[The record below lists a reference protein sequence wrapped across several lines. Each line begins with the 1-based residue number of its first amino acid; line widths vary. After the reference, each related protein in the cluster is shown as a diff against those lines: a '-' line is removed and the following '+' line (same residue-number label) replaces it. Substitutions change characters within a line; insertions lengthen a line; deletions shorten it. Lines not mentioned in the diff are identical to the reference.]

1 MSFNTIAV
9 LAPTVPTP
17 SKPSFT
23 GFNTDLQKIS
33 EVIFAGATL
42 RKLLATV
49 NKTLPRIVLIRNGVY
64 FILPA
69 MPLAED
75 IVTSRH
81 RLTSYSDDSVSI
93 NESVYRESL
102 VLTADSLLCPWPV
115 KDLSELGA
123 DSLAPILESA
133 PAVVLLGTGVKQ
145 QFPRAEIFGLFGERG
160 IGLEV
165 MDNGALC
172 RTFNILV
179 AEDRAVTAAIILP
192 G

>member
-1 MSFNTIAV
+1 
-9 LAPTVPTP
+9 
-17 SKPSFT
+17 
-23 GFNTDLQKIS
+23 
-33 EVIFAGATL
+33 
-42 RKLLATV
+42 
-49 NKTLPRIVLIRNGVY
+49 
-64 FILPA
+64 

-81 RLTSYSDDSVSI
+81 RITSYSSDTVSI
-93 NESVYRESL
+93 NESIYHQSL
-102 VLTADSLLCPWPV
+102 VLTADSLHSPWPV
-115 KDLSELGA
+115 TRLQQLDAESLVPIF
-123 DSLAPILESA
+123 DSRPS
-133 PAVVLLGTGVKQ
+133 VVLLGTGPQQ
-145 QFPRAEIFGLFGERG
+145 QFPEPKIFGLFGERG

>member
-1 MSFNTIAV
+1 MCPRLSIKRFQ
-9 LAPTVPTP
+9 LAPLIESV
-17 SKPSFT
+17 FY
-23 GFNTDLQKIS
+23 LI
-33 EVIFAGATL
+33 L
-42 RKLLATV
+42 R
-49 NKTLPRIVLIRNGVY
+49 G
-64 FILPA
+64 

-81 RLTSYSDDSVSI
+81 RLSSYSDVTVSI
-93 NESVYRESL
+93 NEREYRQSL
-102 VLTADSLLCPWPV
+102 ILTADSLLSPWPV
-115 KDLSELGA
+115 TGLDQLSGEN
-123 DSLAPILESA
+123 LAPIFASK
-133 PAVVLLGTGVKQ
+133 PAVVLLGTGMRQ
-145 QFPRAEIFGLFGERG
+145 QFPKARIFGLFGEQG